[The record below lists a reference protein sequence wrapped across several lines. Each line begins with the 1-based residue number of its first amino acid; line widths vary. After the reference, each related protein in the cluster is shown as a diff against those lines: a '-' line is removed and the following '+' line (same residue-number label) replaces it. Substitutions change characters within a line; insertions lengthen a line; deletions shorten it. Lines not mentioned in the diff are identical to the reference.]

1 MDARVSTTIAYMKD
15 NLRREVRVTGLS
27 PSINLSS
34 SRLRHVFT
42 AETGVSP
49 GRYLHM
55 LRMKQARE
63 LLETTFLTVKE
74 ITPLV
79 GMRGESHFV
88 QAFKQTFGLTPAGYR
103 REYLRGINVTNPCP
117 DSVAN

>member
-1 MDARVSTTIAYMKD
+1 MDARVSTTIAYLKD
-15 NLRREVRVTGLS
+15 NLRREVRVTGLT

-74 ITPLV
+74 VTSLV
-79 GMRGESHFV
+79 GMRGGSHFV
-88 QAFKQTFGLTPAGYR
+88 QAFKHTYGLTPAEYR
-103 REYLRGINVTNPCP
+103 REYLSSIKVTDPCA
-117 DSVAN
+117 DFQ